1 MTQNQQ
7 DYLRYTQYL
16 IESIDCMLEF
26 KELCQELTDQ
36 KSNNFVQNASNLHI
50 LKERASEELQ
60 YYFIGKHSAL
70 TVRNSIMEDIRFLS
84 TAITHMEKICNR

>member
-26 KELCQELTDQ
+26 KDLCQELTDQ

-50 LKERASEELQ
+50 LKARASEELQ